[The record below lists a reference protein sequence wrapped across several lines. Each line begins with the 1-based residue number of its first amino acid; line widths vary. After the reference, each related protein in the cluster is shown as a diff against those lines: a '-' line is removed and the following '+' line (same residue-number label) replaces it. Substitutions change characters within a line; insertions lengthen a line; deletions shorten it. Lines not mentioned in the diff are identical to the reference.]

1 MERYQILRGR
11 AMEKKSKYTAAVAL
25 EYQENGKTAPMVAFK
40 GDNLMADEIVAIAKK
55 YNIPVV
61 EEPEIVD
68 SLKKVEI
75 DQEIP
80 SSLFEAVAVLFH
92 ELKAAAEKRI
102 NQVLSWRSK

>member
-1 MERYQILRGR
+1 MT
-11 AMEKKSKYTAAVAL
+11 KKSKYSAAVAL

-68 SLKKVEI
+68 SLHKVEV

-80 SSLFEAVAVLFH
+80 QSLFEAVAVLFH
-92 ELKAAAEKRI
+92 ELKAAAEKRL
-102 NQVLSWRSK
+102 NDVLSWKRR